1 MGKCGWKR
9 QLRIPFSGFTT
20 FAGVWYHADRNKSA
34 NEGGRLCQTPENN
47 RRRSRQ
53 KNA

>member
-20 FAGVWYHADRNKSA
+20 FSGVWYHADRNKSA